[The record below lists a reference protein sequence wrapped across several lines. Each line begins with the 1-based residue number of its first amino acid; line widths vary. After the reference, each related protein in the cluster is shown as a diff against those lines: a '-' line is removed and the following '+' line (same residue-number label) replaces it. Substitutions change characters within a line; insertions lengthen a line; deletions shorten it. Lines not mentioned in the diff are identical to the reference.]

1 MKLPLKGVGMTEIPE
16 QILELVNQASHV
28 VLATHVHPDGDA
40 LGSLFGL
47 ADVLEAQGKTVFRY
61 LEEPVSHLYDF
72 LPDCGRVE
80 TDPVAL
86 GNFVHQAGTGNVIV
100 ISLDCGDSDRLGRA
114 QQELLNI
121 SPFVVIDHHF
131 GHRSFGDH
139 TWLDSDRS
147 STGEMV
153 YELAQAIGA
162 EVSVKAAFF
171 LYVAISTDTGSF
183 RYENTSPR
191 TLRIAAD
198 LVEAGVRP
206 AEVADKVYDNFTLE
220 RLRLM
225 EMVLATLEI
234 YAGGQIGMIRVTTE
248 MFTQSG
254 ASSEDVEGFVNYP
267 RALRSVRVAAFLK
280 ESKKGMISVSLRAKG
295 TCDVAAVAADFGG
308 GGHRN
313 AAGFRCS
320 DCSMEDVQK
329 RVLGALQKALG

>member
-1 MKLPLKGVGMTEIPE
+1 MTEIPD
-16 QILELVNQASHV
+16 QILELVKQAGHV

-40 LGSLFGL
+40 LGSLLAL
-47 ADVLEAQGKTVFRY
+47 ADILESQGKKVFRY
-61 LEEPVSHLYDF
+61 LEEEVSHLYDF
-72 LPDCGRVE
+72 LPDCERAQTNME
-80 TDPVAL
+80 KMEQ
-86 GNFVHQAGTGNVIV
+86 FVNHAGAENVIA
-100 ISLDCGDSDRLGRA
+100 ISLDCGDSDRLGKA
-114 QQELLNI
+114 QQELLRI

-131 GHRSFGDH
+131 GHRKFGDH
-139 TWLDSDRS
+139 LWLDSDCS

-153 YELAQAIGA
+153 YELAEAIGA
-162 EVSVKAAFF
+162 EVSANAAFC

-206 AEVADKVYDNFTLE
+206 DEVADKVYDNFTLE

-234 YAGGQIGMIRVTTE
+234 YSAGQIGMIRVSAE
-248 MFTQSG
+248 MFEQTG
-254 ASSEDVEGFVNYP
+254 ASSDDVEGFINYP
-267 RALRSVRVAAFLK
+267 RALRSVRVAVFLK
-280 ESKKGMISVSLRAKG
+280 ESKKGTISVSLRAKG

-313 AAGFRCS
+313 AAGFRFTGH
-320 DCSMEDVQK
+320 SMEDVQK
-329 RVLGALQKALG
+329 KVLDALKTALH